1 MNIVKVRRC
10 LRAFDTQ
17 SDELVWELE
26 LPHHVTLERLQTLL
40 GVEKDNPM
48 YDVFR
53 ITPPQARE
61 ICDPGD
67 LDFERANLA
76 LFVEA
81 DAD

>member
-1 MNIVKVRRC
+1 MNTVKVRRW

-17 SDELVWELE
+17 SDRLVWELE
-26 LPHHVTLERLQTLL
+26 LPREVTLERLQTLL
-40 GVEKDNPM
+40 GIEKDNPM

-53 ITPPQARE
+53 ITPVQARE
-61 ICDPGD
+61 ICDPGALD
-67 LDFERANLA
+67 LERANLE